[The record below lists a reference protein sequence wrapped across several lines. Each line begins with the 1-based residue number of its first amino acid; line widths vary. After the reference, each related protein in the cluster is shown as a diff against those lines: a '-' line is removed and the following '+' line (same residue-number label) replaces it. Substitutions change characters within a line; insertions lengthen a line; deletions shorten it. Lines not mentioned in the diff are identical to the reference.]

1 MARGQRGSREY
12 IDEGFRRYMREI
24 QDFPVLTRAE
34 EQLLIRKAKE
44 GDRKAAERLIVSN
57 LRFVVTIANEYK
69 DRGVPML
76 DLISQGN
83 LGLIKALETFD
94 PSRGLKFITY
104 AVWWIRQAMLQAIA
118 DHSRVVRI
126 PQNRLATMRR
136 IEMARRELQ
145 KVHQRDPVTE
155 EIGQSLGMGSDE
167 VLDTLR
173 LIHTEVSLEQTL
185 QGESDSQLKELIANP
200 TSPRPDD
207 RVNAESLGQDLQD
220 ALSLLSDREAT
231 ILRLYYGLEN
241 EQAHSLGTIG
251 ERFNL
256 SRERIRQIRD
266 QALRKLRLSAD
277 IIARLREY
285 LG

>member
-1 MARGQRGSREY
+1 
-12 IDEGFRRYMREI
+12 MREI
-24 QDFPVLTRAE
+24 QDIPVLSRTE
-34 EQLLIRKAKE
+34 EQVLIRKAKE
-44 GDRKAAERLIVSN
+44 GDEKAAERLILSN
-57 LRFVVTIANEYK
+57 LRFVVTIAHEYK

-83 LGLIKALETFD
+83 LGLMKALETFD
-94 PSRGLKFITY
+94 LSRGLKFITY

-118 DHSRVVRI
+118 DHARVVRI

-136 IEMARRELQ
+136 IETARRELQ

-155 EIGQSLGMGSDE
+155 EIGESLGMGSQE
-167 VLDTLR
+167 VLDTLQ
-173 LIHTEVSLEQTL
+173 LIHTEISLEQTL
-185 QGESDSQLKELIANP
+185 QGESESQLKELIANP
-200 TSPRPDD
+200 SAPRPDD
-207 RVNAESLGQDLQD
+207 RVNAESLGQDLED
-220 ALSLLSDREAT
+220 ALQLLNDREAM

-241 EQAHSLGTIG
+241 EQPHSLGTIG

-256 SRERIRQIRD
+256 SRERVRQIRD

-277 IIARLREY
+277 IISRLREY

>member
-1 MARGQRGSREY
+1 VAKGQRRNREHT
-12 IDEGFRRYMREI
+12 DEGFRRYMREI
-24 QDFPVLTRAE
+24 QDIPVLSRTE
-34 EQLLIRKAKE
+34 EQVLIRKAKD
-44 GDRKAAERLIVSN
+44 GDDGAAERLILSN
-57 LRFVVTIANEYK
+57 LRFVVTIAHEYK

-83 LGLIKALETFD
+83 LGLMKALETFD

-118 DHSRVVRI
+118 DHARVVRI

-136 IEMARRELQ
+136 IETARRELQ
-145 KVHQRDPVTE
+145 KTHQRDPVTD
-155 EIGQSLGMGSDE
+155 EIGQSLGMGSEE
-167 VLDTLR
+167 VLDTLQ
-173 LIHTEVSLEQTL
+173 LIHTEVSLEQSL
-185 QGESDSQLKELIANP
+185 QGESESQLKELIPNP

-207 RVNAESLGQDLQD
+207 CINAESLGQDLED
-220 ALSLLSDREAT
+220 AFRLLTEREAM
-231 ILRLYYGLEN
+231 IIRLYYGLER

-256 SRERIRQIRD
+256 SRERVRQIRD
-266 QALRKLRLSAD
+266 QALRKLRLSGE
-277 IIARLREY
+277 IVSRLREY